1 MNYELRI
8 FSYLCSDYEVQIHFY
23 TIVSR
28 ADDDSCIGTAKDP
41 KGHKSGDG
49 T

>member
-23 TIVSR
+23 TNVSR
-28 ADDDSCIGTAKDP
+28 ADDLTSISPA
-41 KGHKSGDG
+41 
-49 T
+49 